1 MIKNSWKPLS
11 QLKKDEKVENI
22 TEGREE

>member
-1 MIKNSWKPLS
+1 MLKNSWKPLS